1 MAWDTKHK
9 VYNSTGS
16 VEMTTG
22 YFSETI
28 TLGNNADA
36 STSALPGPVKSDM
49 TILIIF
55 SHDITVDTYIQV
67 EHSLQSLPL
76 GTWFKQGAFEEDA
89 SVDHDDI
96 SKNMAKL
103 GAIDA
108 SIMGDLSSNGMMLL
122 YDIDTHGTGRHVRFT
137 VKANGQN
144 ESSKT
149 ATFYVIPH
157 F

>member
-22 YFSETI
+22 YYSETI
-28 TLGNNADA
+28 TLGNNTDA

-49 TILIIF
+49 TILLIF
-55 SHDITVDTYIQV
+55 SRDITVDTYIQI
-67 EHSLQSLPL
+67 EHSLQSRPL
-76 GTWFKQGAFEEDA
+76 GTWFKQGNFEEDA

-103 GAIDA
+103 AAIDA
-108 SIMGDLSSNGMMLL
+108 SIMADLRYNGMMLL

-137 VKANGQN
+137 VKANGTD
-144 ESSKT
+144 ESDTT